1 MRSNDLRLHM
11 IKEPPLSEKL
21 RSLVAEESGGALT
34 LNRLLERTGADGYDL
49 LVILLALPF
58 TTPIPLPGLSTLLG
72 AVILFLAARAGLG
85 LPLWLPAF
93 LGGRIIPV
101 AQQQRFVG
109 ASLKLLRWLE
119 KLAKPRYCAWV
130 RSRGGI
136 LFHHF
141 LIFVLAALLLL
152 PLPIP
157 FSNTLPAYGIILI
170 TASML
175 ESDGILIW
183 LGDLVALLAICYVGG
198 ILIGGAEFS
207 GRIWSALHS
216 LWH

>member
-1 MRSNDLRLHM
+1 MT
-11 IKEPPLSEKL
+11 KEPPLSEKL
-21 RSLVAEESGGALT
+21 RLLVAEEGEGGMT
-34 LNRLLERTGADGYDL
+34 LNRLLERTGAGGYDL

-72 AVILFLAARAGLG
+72 AVILFLAGRAVLG
-85 LPLWLPAF
+85 LPLWLPRF
-93 LGGRIIPV
+93 LGGRIIP
-101 AQQQRFVG
+101 ADRQQRILG
-109 ASLKLLRWLE
+109 ASLTLLRLLE
-119 KLAKPRYCAWV
+119 KLAKPRYCTWV

-136 LFHHF
+136 LFHH
-141 LIFVLAALLLL
+141 LIIILLASLLLL

-183 LGDLVALLAICYVGG
+183 LGDLVALFAIFYVGA
-198 ILIGGAEFS
+198 ILVGGAEFT
-207 GRIWSALHS
+207 GQIWTALHGLRS
-216 LWH
+216 R